1 MQSMR
6 SIQFKHVNSF
16 SDSNGRLLNAMGSLC
31 AQGIYISG
39 NHKTERE
46 DFGRLCSNRTV
57 QIQWL
62 QFPVLPLNLSFD
74 LLLPLNV
81 SLSSSQYRARLG
93 CQVGGIAI
101 VFFQMGGM
109 ALIIFFFF

>member
-1 MQSMR
+1 MSTHLATQVGDYLMPWEAYVPKV
-6 SIQFKHVNSF
+6 FTF
-16 SDSNGRLLNAMGSLC
+16 
-31 AQGIYISG
+31 SG

-81 SLSSSQYRARLG
+81 SLSPSQYQAGLG
-93 CQVGGIAI
+93 YHYQVGGIAI

-109 ALIIFFFF
+109 TLINFCFFFFLINVF